1 MMDTMVRGLCS
12 NCEKET
18 GLELVT
24 KEEVIRVRNK
34 PIKIEVQYSRCVEC
48 GDEVFDPNLNVD
60 PFNLAYRE
68 YRKKYGFLQPEE
80 IKDWRKANKLTQSE
94 LAKLL
99 GVGGATISRYENGAL
114 QDPSHEKLLRLV
126 MNPSNLLRLIEGSEG
141 VFTEAKK
148 RRLVEALQ
156 EVEADAH
163 SIDSTIIVSFGN
175 YEPNEYSGYRKLD
188 LERLYNAIL
197 FFCKEGVLKT
207 KLNKLLFY
215 ADFKHYKEYALS
227 ITGARYARIP
237 FGPAPD
243 NYEIYYGALS
253 SQKAI
258 EFMEEVYPPKYGG
271 EPVVGEIIKAA
282 KKPDLSLFTAS
293 ELRIMASVQEDFKEY
308 NAREITEFSHK
319 EAGYQETQNGGTI
332 SYNYAKKLNY

>member
-1 MMDTMVRGLCS
+1 MMTTTVRGLCS

-18 GLELVT
+18 TLELKT
-24 KEEVIRVRNK
+24 KEEVIPVRNE
-34 PIKIEVQYSRCVEC
+34 PIKVEVQYSKCVQC
-48 GDEVFDPNLNVD
+48 GDEVFDPNLSVD
-60 PFNLAYRE
+60 PFDLAYRE
-68 YRKKYGFLQPEE
+68 YRKKHGFLQPEGVR
-80 IKDWRKANKLTQSE
+80 DWRKANKLTQSE

-99 GVGGATISRYENGAL
+99 GLGMATISRYENGAL
-114 QDPSHEKLLRLV
+114 QDPSHEKLLRLA
-126 MNPSNLLRLIEGSEG
+126 MNPPNLLRLVEKSEG

-163 SIDSTIIVSFGN
+163 SIDSSIIVSFGN

-188 LERLYNAIL
+188 LAKLYNAIL

-215 ADFKHYKEYALS
+215 ADFKHYKEYVLS
-227 ITGARYARIP
+227 ITGARYACIP

-253 SQKAI
+253 LQKAI
-258 EFMEEVYPPKYGG
+258 EFIEEVYPPKYGG
-271 EPVVGEIIKAA
+271 ESVVGEIIQAA
-282 KKPDLSLFTAS
+282 KKPDLSLFSAS
-293 ELRIMASVQEDFKEY
+293 EIRIMASVQEDFKEY

-319 EAGYQETQNGGTI
+319 EAGYQETQNGSII

>member
-1 MMDTMVRGLCS
+1 MNTALRGLCS
-12 NCEKET
+12 NCERET
-18 GLELVT
+18 RLELVT

-34 PIKIEVQYSRCVEC
+34 PIKIEIQYTRCVEC
-48 GDEVFDPNLNVD
+48 GDEVFDPNLNID
-60 PFNLAYRE
+60 PFDLAYRE

-80 IKDWRKANKLTQSE
+80 IRDWRKANKLTQGE

-99 GVGGATISRYENGAL
+99 SVGVATISRYENGAL
-114 QDPSHEKLLRLV
+114 QEPSHEKLLRLA

-141 VFTEAKK
+141 VFTGAKK
-148 RRLVEALQ
+148 RRLLEALQ

-163 SIDSTIIVSFGN
+163 SIDSTIMVNFGN
-175 YEPNEYSGYRKLD
+175 YNPDEYSGYRKLD
-188 LERLYNAIL
+188 LDRLYNAIL
-197 FFCKEGVLKT
+197 FFCKDGVLKT

-253 SQKAI
+253 SHQAI
-258 EFMEEVYPPKYGG
+258 EFIEDVYPPKYGG
-271 EPVVGEIIKAA
+271 EPIVGEIIKAA

-293 ELRIMASVQEDFKEY
+293 ELRIMASVEEDFKEY

-332 SYNYAKKLNY
+332 SYNYAKNLNY